1 MTNAS
6 TVTVCGEGLVD
17 LVPTAAGG
25 LSPLV
30 PALGGGPFNA
40 AIAASRLG
48 APVKF
53 LSRLSTDGFGSELVS
68 RLEAEGVDTA
78 LVQRGPEPTTL
89 ALTSIGADGSASYTF
104 YIEGTADRMVQPPES
119 IETDIACFGT
129 VSLALDPGASRYG
142 ELLHRLSAA
151 GIFIALDPNIR
162 PFYANDAHKAFLES
176 LYPSVDLLKLSDEEE
191 EFLDSPTAP
200 IKVITRGGDGVS
212 IIVDGKD
219 PIEVPGRKITVA
231 DTIGAGDTVMGA
243 LLAQIARRTGGQD
256 VRAAVAAFSADDW
269 AEIGAFGVTAA
280 GITCSRVGAQP
291 PTAAEV
297 AEF

>member
-53 LSRLSTDGFGSELVS
+53 LSRLSTDGFGYELVS

-151 GIFIALDPNIR
+151 GTFIALDPNIR

-200 IKVITRGGDGVS
+200 IDHPRRGPRLPARAAPLAEPRLDAHRLHRH
-212 IIVDGKD
+212 
-219 PIEVPGRKITVA
+219 PGRRGHHAVPPRRA
-231 DTIGAGDTVMGA
+231 QLVRPDARGPV
-243 LLAQIARRTGGQD
+243 LLRRRLQLPAVCHRHRARRQ
-256 VRAAVAAFSADDW
+256 
-269 AEIGAFGVTAA
+269 EH
-280 GITCSRVGAQP
+280 VGHRQRGRRRQARRSHRRISTLP
-291 PTAAEV
+291 
-297 AEF
+297 